1 MVTEIKVSDKINVS
15 LDTSETEPS
24 FITIEDNGGHVF
36 IDVSEWDSAK
46 QAVDKLIFE
55 QKGVDIDNMTDSQKQ
70 ARREQLLSWLDE
82 IK

>member
-36 IDVSEWDSAK
+36 IDVSEWRSAK
-46 QAVDKLIFE
+46 QAVDRLIAE
-55 QKGVDIDNMTDSQKQ
+55 NKDD
-70 ARREQLLSWLDE
+70 
-82 IK
+82 

>member
-36 IDVSEWDSAK
+36 IDVSEWEKLK
-46 QAVDKLIFE
+46 QAVDRLIAE
-55 QKGVDIDNMTDSQKQ
+55 NKDD
-70 ARREQLLSWLDE
+70 
-82 IK
+82 